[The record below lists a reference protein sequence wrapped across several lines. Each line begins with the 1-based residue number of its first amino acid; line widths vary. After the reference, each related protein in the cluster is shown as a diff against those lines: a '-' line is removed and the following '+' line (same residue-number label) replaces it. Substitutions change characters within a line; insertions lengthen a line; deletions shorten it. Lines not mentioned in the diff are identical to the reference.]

1 MIPLL
6 ISEKKILKKEIKESK
21 AIIKKN
27 LGHIYLKKILASFWF
42 IILLIDGAI
51 KQDWNKI
58 TPIIIA
64 ELK

>member
-1 MIPLL
+1 MPLL
-6 ISEKKILKKEIKESK
+6 ISEKITLKNEIKESK

-51 KQDWNKI
+51 NDDWNNI
-58 TPIIIA
+58 IPIIIA